1 MYAFVDIEDTR
12 LISVKDNFMVHSMI
26 ANGDIILNNKG
37 LYLDISD
44 YTIRDHIIFQQM
56 KMIYGDHVVLDKN
69 WCDVSSDDDSMENP
83 LFYALSESLV
93 YCDKFGIR
101 CDNINSILSYI
112 KAESDNVIPDVNSIL
127 YMQQKNKLL
136 DYCKMFN
143 SYMIL
148 DHSSIKMEGTLEAA
162 TWFFGTML
170 YNFPIGKLGCSN
182 TIQRVMKAILFKIN
196 AGIYSTNTLPGFSE
210 YTGSTDEYFVVLTNY
225 YNQKI
230 KNEPYMFCSLLERA
244 AIFISNNNIIDG
256 QTFSDY
262 LDKILNAFL
271 PSTDMRTLNNINEM
285 IFPSAALLVRSNIL
299 DKNDNFIK
307 NIDGFNVYL

>member
-1 MYAFVDIEDTR
+1 
-12 LISVKDNFMVHSMI
+12 
-26 ANGDIILNNKG
+26 
-37 LYLDISD
+37 
-44 YTIRDHIIFQQM
+44 
-56 KMIYGDHVVLDKN
+56 
-69 WCDVSSDDDSMENP
+69 
-83 LFYALSESLV
+83 
-93 YCDKFGIR
+93 
-101 CDNINSILSYI
+101 
-112 KAESDNVIPDVNSIL
+112 
-127 YMQQKNKLL
+127 
-136 DYCKMFN
+136 
-143 SYMIL
+143 
-148 DHSSIKMEGTLEAA
+148 MEGTLEAA

-170 YNFPIGKLGCSN
+170 YNFPIGKLGCSD